1 MSSPFFKVVEH
12 VLPCQRVR
20 EYPNA
25 TRDEK
30 PRALKLAIKQYVP
43 VQSPEP
49 DEETI
54 TLIAAHA
61 NGFPKVCFIRCSFC
75 TAPDLHV

>member
-1 MSSPFFKVVEH
+1 MWAKRAHSRDTSDSGDMKSET
-12 VLPCQRVR
+12 
-20 EYPNA
+20 NA

-61 NGFPKVCFIRCSFC
+61 NGFPKACFIRCSFC